1 MVYLISPVGHPVE
14 PVMVKP
20 DVTFEFMVDGLEA
33 LGMVEEFLDPDW
45 LEGESGAP
53 AEADRMAQARA
64 HYEQLRADDRIAP
77 ALRSAGCAPGVEAAL
92 EEFFGYLADADGRHL
107 TVQRLS

>member
-20 DVTFEFMVDGLEA
+20 DVTFEFIVDGLEA
-33 LGMVEEFLDPDW
+33 LGMFEELLDLDW
-45 LEGESGAP
+45 LEGESGAA
-53 AEADRMAQARA
+53 AEADRMAKARA
-64 HYEQLRADDRIAP
+64 HYEGLRADDGVVP

-92 EEFFGYLADADGRHL
+92 EEFFGYLADTDGRNL
-107 TVQRLS
+107 TVQKLS